1 MCRFHSSHTDP
12 LQSIQFADA
21 FPEDT
26 SVEDQLRFYQ
36 NLCEHIHEY
45 FELEGTVSPALFSAI
60 PLAADTDSVK
70 RQFKDLVP
78 AWLD

>member
-1 MCRFHSSHTDP
+1 M
-12 LQSIQFADA
+12 QFADA

-45 FELEGTVSPALFSAI
+45 FELEGTVSHAHHSTM
-60 PLAADTDSVK
+60 PLATNTDSVK